1 MKELVQVPSS
11 KFKVQGSKS
20 RNLEPGTWNLEH
32 AAAAWPLGTVLIAA
46 MLLFPVAVSAQG
58 ITIDPTRPPVGYLA
72 TGADAGADSGEGDG
86 GPVLQSVMI
95 SPTQRTAIINGALVK
110 VGEKYGDAVLTRVA
124 ESEVVLRSGGVNRV
138 LKLYPRVDKREAGQ
152 GAAVAMPPRG
162 TGRDAGAATGG
173 GASTR

>member
-1 MKELVQVPSS
+1 LNFRLETL
-11 KFKVQGSKS
+11 
-20 RNLEPGTWNLEH
+20 NLKRQALPYL
-32 AAAAWPLGTVLIAA
+32 ALAAA
-46 MLLFPVAVSAQG
+46 MLLFPAAVSAQG

-72 TGADAGADSGEGDG
+72 TGADTGEGDG

-110 VGEKYGDAVLTRVA
+110 LGEKYGDAVLTRVA

-152 GAAVAMPPRG
+152 GAAPAIPRRG

-173 GASTR
+173 GASSR

>member
-1 MKELVQVPSS
+1 LNFRLETL
-11 KFKVQGSKS
+11 
-20 RNLEPGTWNLEH
+20 NLKRQALPYL
-32 AAAAWPLGTVLIAA
+32 ALAAA

-72 TGADAGADSGEGDG
+72 TGADAGADTGEGDG

-152 GAAVAMPPRG
+152 GAAVAIPPRG

>member
-1 MKELVQVPSS
+1 MRDEGGGLNRS
-11 KFKVQGSKS
+11 FEA
-20 RNLEPGTWNLEH
+20 RRIALL
-32 AAAAWPLGTVLIAA
+32 AA
-46 MLLFPVAVSAQG
+46 MLLLPVAVSAQG
-58 ITIDPTRPPVGYLA
+58 LTIDPTRPPVGYLA
-72 TGADAGADSGEGDG
+72 TGADTGEGDG